1 MALFS
6 RKQPVDDEF
15 GEKDLPYRTNERT
28 LDDYGIYPVRG
39 RTKRSMSVQKF
50 IVLATVAALVI
61 TITLVFFQSLRANSG
76 VSQAREEIA
85 NISSP
90 AFKVRYAS
98 LGEEVIRA
106 YYGGQTPVTNLLPD
120 VEWPGLSAS
129 GANSTANVEVSGLQ
143 MIRGESVEGAFAND
157 SFEDDNQGIFKNP
170 ANEILEY
177 TGVIDGRQYSFTVN
191 LIVPDI
197 NDATKLPYLAAPP
210 NIEPMETLIVS
221 RVEASRPG
229 IGSNAANYSEMTLN
243 DSSIARISEWASAY
257 AQDDGEAM
265 KLIAG
270 DGNINARY
278 QGLGGYALV
287 GTPSI
292 RWSYEYVE
300 NPEDAESERM
310 IYARIAFTMETSVSA
325 NASGAS
331 SQVRGGQES
340 NRFRPNQVVDLLL
353 ANYDEGTPDI
363 VAWTS
368 GGNWYRLEPRMN
380 AIIVPDG
387 EELPQGINGTGGQS
401 PQNVTST
408 TTNTTENNAPGAPD
422 LNTTTS
428 SSSSSQRS
436 GTSSPSSTSSSS
448 RSNST
453 STSSRSGAPSAT
465 NTSATSTTTSS
476 SN

>member
-50 IVLATVAALVI
+50 IVLATVAALFI

-120 VEWPGLSAS
+120 VEWPGMSTT
-129 GANSTANVEVSGLQ
+129 GATSTANVEVSGLQ
-143 MIRGESVEGAFAND
+143 MIRGESTEGAFASE

-210 NIEPMETLIVS
+210 NIEPMETLIIS
-221 RVEASRPG
+221 RIEASRPG
-229 IGSNAANYSEMTLN
+229 IGPDAANYSEMSLN

-270 DGNINARY
+270 DGNINAHY
-278 QGLGGYALV
+278 QGLGGYSLV
-287 GTPSI
+287 GTPSV

-300 NPEDAESERM
+300 NPDDPESERM
-310 IYARIAFTMETSVSA
+310 IYARVAFAMETSVSA

-331 SQVRGGQES
+331 SQVRGGEEN
-340 NRFRPNQVVDLLL
+340 NRFRPNQVFDLLL
-353 ANYDEGTPDI
+353 TNYDEGTPDI

-380 AIIVPDG
+380 AIIVPDS

-401 PQNVTST
+401 PQDVTRT
-408 TTNTTENNAPGAPD
+408 TTSTTENNAPGAPD
-422 LNTTTS
+422 LETKTS
-428 SSSSSQRS
+428 SSSRSQRS
-436 GTSSPSSTSSSS
+436 GTSSSSSTSSGS
-448 RSNST
+448 RSS
-453 STSSRSGAPSAT
+453 STSSAKR
-465 NTSATSTTTSS
+465 TSTTTSS